1 MVLLS
6 QEVILPHHK
15 KALMH
20 IILLGIK
27 KKNIHK
33 IIYFLAIVGA
43 LIGQGQ
49 EQTVGLFLNT
59 PAAAPGY
66 TLFAPMSYNV
76 TYLIDNNGELVQS
89 WSSEYRPGLSVYILE
104 NGDLL
109 RTRIIQGQ
117 LFQTGGHGG
126 GVEIIDW
133 DGNLVW
139 EFDYFSDQYWQHHDI
154 ESLPNGNV
162 LLIAWEHKAD
172 ASAIANGRNPNMLD
186 GSQQPFGFW
195 PDHIIEVNPESNSIA
210 WEWHVWDHL
219 IQDYDSS
226 KVNYGVV
233 SDHPELVN
241 LNYPSGPNT
250 SGDWLHINAVDYNA
264 ELDQI
269 ILSVHHFGEIWIIDH
284 STTTIEAASHTG
296 GNSGKGG
303 DLLYRW
309 GNPQAYIGGNSNER
323 IFFGQHDAR
332 WIEDGSQ
339 IMVFNNGSGR
349 PGGSYSSIDVIT
361 QPIGEDN
368 LYMLDSNG
376 IYEPDTLSWQYTAT
390 PLGDLFAAN
399 ISGAHRLE
407 NGNTLICDGPR
418 GHYFEVDSAGSLVW
432 DYVNPV
438 VNTGPLY
445 QGQEIPTQGSA
456 QNSTLN
462 RTFRVHRYPT
472 DYLGFAGH
480 NLEPTGPIE
489 LYMNTHDLTYLPD
502 KHSLHQNYPNPLNPE
517 TIIPYDLP
525 ENIFVNIT
533 IYDLL
538 GRQVKT
544 LVNQVQ
550 NAGFNSIQW
559 NATNDYGEPV
569 SAGIY
574 LYQIQAGTFY
584 QTRKMAL
591 LR

>member
-1 MVLLS
+1 MKLL
-6 QEVILPHHK
+6 
-15 KALMH
+15 
-20 IILLGIK
+20 
-27 KKNIHK
+27 K
-33 IIYFLAIVGA
+33 IICFLFISG
-43 LIGQGQ
+43 LLTGQD
-49 EQTVGLFLNT
+49 EDQTVGLFLNT
-59 PAAAPGY
+59 AAAAPGY
-66 TLFAPMSYNV
+66 TLFAPMSYNI
-76 TYLIDNNGELVQS
+76 TYLINNNGELVQS
-89 WSSEYRPGLSVYILE
+89 WPSQYRPGLAVYILE

-109 RTRIIQGQ
+109 RTRRLQGQ
-117 LFQTGGHGG
+117 LFQAGGRGG
-126 GVEIIDW
+126 GIEIIDW
-133 DGNLVW
+133 DGNLIW
-139 EFDYFSDQYWQHHDI
+139 DFDYYGNQFCQHHDI

-162 LLIAWEHKAD
+162 LIIAWELKTD
-172 ASAIANGRNPNMLD
+172 AEAIANGRNPIFLG
-186 GSQQPFGFW
+186 GSLQPFGFW
-195 PDHIIEVNPESNSIA
+195 PDHIIEVDPDSNNIV
-210 WEWHVWDHL
+210 WEWHVWDHI
-219 IQDYDSS
+219 IQDEDSS
-226 KVNYGVV
+226 KANYGVV

-241 LNYPSGPNT
+241 INYPSGTNT
-250 SGDWLHINAVDYNA
+250 NGGDWLHINAVDYNA

-269 ILSVHHFGEIWIIDH
+269 LLSVHHFGEIWIIDH
-284 STTTIEAASHTG
+284 STTTAEAASHTG

-349 PGGSYSSIDVIT
+349 PSASYSSIDVIT

-368 LYMLDSNG
+368 LYVLDSNG
-376 IYEPDTLSWQYTAT
+376 IYGPDALSWQYTAT
-390 PLGDLFAAN
+390 PPGDLFASH

-407 NGNTLICDGPR
+407 NGNTLICDGPQ
-418 GHYFEVDSAGSLVW
+418 GHYFEVDTTGSLVW

-472 DYLGFAGH
+472 DYPGFDGH

-489 LYMNTHDLTYLPD
+489 LYMNTHALTYFPD
-502 KHSLHQNYPNPLNPE
+502 KHSLHQNYPNPFNPE

-544 LVNQVQ
+544 LVNKVE
-550 NAGFNSIQW
+550 NAGVNSIQW
-559 NATNDYGEPV
+559 NATNNYGEPV

-574 LYQIQAGTFY
+574 LYQIQAGMFY
-584 QTRKMAL
+584 QTRKMVL

>member
-1 MVLLS
+1 MKLL
-6 QEVILPHHK
+6 
-15 KALMH
+15 
-20 IILLGIK
+20 
-27 KKNIHK
+27 K
-33 IIYFLAIVGA
+33 IICFLFISG
-43 LIGQGQ
+43 LLTGQ
-49 EQTVGLFLNT
+49 EEDQTVGLFLNT
-59 PAAAPGY
+59 AAAAPGY
-66 TLFAPMSYNV
+66 TLFAPMSYNI

-89 WSSEYRPGLSVYILE
+89 WPSEYLPALSVYILE

-109 RTRIIQGQ
+109 RTRRLQGQ
-117 LFQTGGHGG
+117 LFQTGGRGG

-133 DGNLVW
+133 DGNLIW
-139 EFDYFSDQYWQHHDI
+139 EFDYFSNQFWQHHDI
-154 ESLPNGNV
+154 ESLPNGNI
-162 LLIAWEHKAD
+162 LLIAWEHKTD
-172 ASAIANGRNPNMLD
+172 AEAIANGRNPILLG
-186 GSQQPFGFW
+186 GSLQPFGFW
-195 PDHIIEVNPESNSIA
+195 PDHIIEVDPDSNSVV
-210 WEWHVWDHL
+210 WEWHVWDHI
-219 IQDYDSS
+219 IQEDDSS
-226 KVNYGVV
+226 KANYGIV

-241 LNYPSGPNT
+241 INYPIGPNT
-250 SGDWLHINAVDYNA
+250 DGGDWLHINAVDYNA

-269 ILSVHHFGEIWIIDH
+269 MLSVHHFGEIWIIDH
-284 STTTIEAASHTG
+284 STTTAEAASHSG

-339 IMVFNNGSGR
+339 VMVFNNGSGR

-480 NLEPTGPIE
+480 NLDPTGPIE

-517 TIIPYDLP
+517 TIIPYGLA

-550 NAGFNSIQW
+550 NTGFNSIQW

-574 LYQIQAGTFY
+574 LYQIKAGTFY

>member
-1 MVLLS
+1 MNKVIKLL
-6 QEVILPHHK
+6 
-15 KALMH
+15 
-20 IILLGIK
+20 
-27 KKNIHK
+27 KNIC
-33 IIYFLAIVGA
+33 FLFITG
-43 LIGQGQ
+43 LLTGQ
-49 EQTVGLFLNT
+49 EEDQTVGLFLNT
-59 PAAAPGY
+59 AAAAPGY
-66 TLFAPMSYNV
+66 TLFAPMSYNI

-172 ASAIANGRNPNMLD
+172 ASAIANGRNPNMLA

-241 LNYPSGPNT
+241 LNYPSGPITN
-250 SGDWLHINAVDYNA
+250 GDWLHINAVDYNA

-339 IMVFNNGSGR
+339 VMVFNNGSGR

-368 LYMLDSNG
+368 LYVLDSNG
-376 IYEPDTLSWQYTAT
+376 IYGPDTLSWQYTAT

-517 TIIPYDLP
+517 TIIPYGLA

-550 NAGFNSIQW
+550 NTGFNSIQW